1 MRAIWAI
8 VPIKDL
14 SRAKQR
20 LSGLLNGAERR
31 ALGLAMLED
40 VLSALRL
47 SRALSGI
54 LVVTGDQDAEKLA
67 RGMGARILAEPDA
80 PGLNPA
86 VTSAAGLLARENIGG
101 VCIVHG
107 DAPLMKPEEI
117 DRLAHALGAAPA
129 MAIAPDA
136 AGGGSNGL
144 ALSPPDLIP
153 FHYGASSFQAHL
165 REAAARGITPQI
177 LQLSGLAF
185 DIDAPDQ
192 LFTLAAA
199 EGVTRSQEFLRSL
212 HLESRTQTPAQGVR

>member
-14 SRAKQR
+14 SHAKQR
-20 LSGLLNGAERR
+20 LAGLLNEAERR

-40 VLSALRL
+40 VLTALRQ
-47 SRALSGI
+47 SRTLSGI
-54 LVVTGDQDAEKLA
+54 LVVTGDRDAEKLA
-67 RGMGARILAEPDA
+67 RGLGARILAEPDT

-86 VTSAAGLLARENIGG
+86 VTSAAHLLVREKTAGA
-101 VCIVHG
+101 CIVHG

-117 DRLAHALGAAPA
+117 ERLVHALGAAPA

-136 AGGGSNGL
+136 AGGGTNGL
-144 ALSPPDLIP
+144 ALCPPDLIA
-153 FHYGASSFQAHL
+153 FHYGANSFQAHL
-165 REAAARGITPQI
+165 QAAAAHGITPQI

-199 EGVTRSQEFLRSL
+199 GGHTRAQEFLRGL
-212 HLESRTQTPAQGVR
+212 QVESRTQTPAQGVK

>member
-20 LSGLLNGAERR
+20 LSGLLSETERR

-40 VLSALRL
+40 VLTALRQ

-54 LVVTGDQDAEKLA
+54 LVVTGDRDAESLSHDL
-67 RGMGARILAEPDA
+67 GARILPEPDA

-86 VTSAAGLLARENIGG
+86 VASAVRLLAQEKTGG
-101 VCIVHG
+101 ACIVHG
-107 DAPLMKPEEI
+107 DAPLMKADEI
-117 DRLAHALGAAPA
+117 DRLAAVLDTSPA

-144 ALSPPDLIP
+144 ALSPPDLIS
-153 FHYGASSFQAHL
+153 FRYGANSFQRHL
-165 REAAARGITPQI
+165 QEAAARGITPHV
-177 LQLSGLAF
+177 LQLPGLAF

-199 EGVTRSQEFLRSL
+199 GGVTRAQEFLRSL
-212 HLESRTQTPAQGVR
+212 RLESRTHRPAQSVR